1 METRRNE
8 SSHRPKYANQQRIYN
23 IEEYSQR
30 RNPRNYAVKKE
41 ALLACGNTTNPRTE
55 YFPTLPYYSV
65 DDVVGIR
72 LPIHFNYRE
81 SESTQSTIQHYSFHQ
96 RHTTTAKR
104 VQLYGSFCF
113 FLHFFTIHYY
123 AQHGV
128 MTRICKFPSSH
139 SHTVRTCVPNE
150 LNSRRD
156 LRFIIHTNN
165 VVVCLRKS
173 LGLNTNQPFRFTL
186 PPVRPSKVRT
196 TSQRFVGSLHHFAT
210 AIRKNMLWQMYT
222 TNSTH

>member
-1 METRRNE
+1 MGTRQILG
-8 SSHRPKYANQQRIYN
+8 PN
-23 IEEYSQR
+23 I
-30 RNPRNYAVKKE
+30 
-41 ALLACGNTTNPRTE
+41 
-55 YFPTLPYYSV
+55 FPTLPYYSV

-128 MTRICKFPSSH
+128 MQRICKFPSSH

-156 LRFIIHTNN
+156 SRFIIHTNN

-210 AIRKNMLWQMYT
+210 AIRKNKLWQMYT